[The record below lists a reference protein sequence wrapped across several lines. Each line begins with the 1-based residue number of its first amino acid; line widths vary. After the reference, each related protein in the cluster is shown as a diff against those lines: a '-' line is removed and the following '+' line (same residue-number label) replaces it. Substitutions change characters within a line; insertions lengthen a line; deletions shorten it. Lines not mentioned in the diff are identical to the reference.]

1 MQNIENIQ
9 RFNKRLVRVTRKM
22 TEDCKKLLR
31 LLGLPVVEAPSEA
44 EAQCAQLCK
53 EGLVYAAATEDMD
66 TLTFGCPRLV
76 RNLTSA
82 NNEKVKELQIEKILN
97 GLELTQDQFIDL
109 SILMGCDYCAN
120 IRGIGGKKGLDL
132 IRKFNT
138 IEAILTEKFG
148 ITDFVEVEI
157 EYDIRGKKDE
167 VKEEIAA
174 DDEIKEDDENV
185 DQSVDSEKKAEE
197 KEENENQNGSDAE
210 QEELK
215 DDDEEYKAEEEDNE
229 EEEEDES
236 PAQKAKKPKRKA
248 ISVPENWPFKGA
260 RQLFKEP
267 LVNKNEYTDA
277 DLKMKDIDEDG
288 LVEFLCGENGFSE
301 DRVRAAIKRA
311 KLSKAKSSQTRID
324 AFFKVMPS
332 SSSSAPS
339 NGPNSKNAA
348 QKRNGSSGKGK
359 GGAPSKRGRR

>member
-22 TEDCKKLLR
+22 TEDCKKLLK

-82 NNEKVKELQIEKILN
+82 NNEKVKELQIEKILS
-97 GLELTQDQFIDL
+97 GLGLTQDQFIDL

-132 IRKFNT
+132 IRKFDNIET
-138 IEAILTEKFG
+138 ILREKFG

-167 VKEEIAA
+167 VKEEENV
-174 DDEIKEDDENV
+174 DDEIKENEENV
-185 DQSVDSEKKAEE
+185 EQSVDGEIKPEE
-197 KEENENQNGSDAE
+197 NEENENKNESDVE

-215 DDDEEYKAEEEDNE
+215 DDDEEYKADEDNE
-229 EEEEDES
+229 EEEEDEI
-236 PAQKAKKPKRKA
+236 PAKKAKQPKKKA
-248 ISVPENWPFKGA
+248 ISVPDNWPFKGA

-332 SSSSAPS
+332 TSAPS
-339 NGPNSKNAA
+339 GGNNKNAA